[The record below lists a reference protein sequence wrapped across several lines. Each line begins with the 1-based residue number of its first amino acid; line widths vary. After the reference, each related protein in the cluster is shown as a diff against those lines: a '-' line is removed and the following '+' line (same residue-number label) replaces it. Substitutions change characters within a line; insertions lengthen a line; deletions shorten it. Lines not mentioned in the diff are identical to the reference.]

1 MIKLLSKLFKILL
14 ICVVLLALSLFLYQ
28 KGWLKNHPLQAQL
41 AQFQEG
47 KIKSPADF
55 INSFK
60 KEDELNLEL
69 DQLSS
74 NAGEQIKITTQK
86 AIEAGKVA
94 QEFISGSIKTDE
106 SSDKNLGE
114 KAFEYGQ
121 YVYCRAVV
129 DDWEQKLEENNSST
143 EAQEA
148 ETQNVNAQTPNEN
161 LEENQE

>member
-14 ICVVLLALSLFLYQ
+14 ICVVLLAISLFLYQ

-121 YVYCRAVV
+121 YVYCRAVI

-148 ETQNVNAQTPNEN
+148 ETQDTDAQAIDKN
-161 LEENQE
+161 

>member
-1 MIKLLSKLFKILL
+1 MKLLSNFFKILL
-14 ICVVLLALSLFLYQ
+14 VCVLLLVLSLFLYQ
-28 KGWLKNHPLQAQL
+28 KGWLKSHPLQAQL

-129 DDWEQKLEENNSST
+129 DDWEQQLEKNNSAT
-143 EAQEA
+143 ETQEA
-148 ETQNVNAQTPNEN
+148 ETQ
-161 LEENQE
+161 

>member
-1 MIKLLSKLFKILL
+1 MKLLSKLFKILL
-14 ICVVLLALSLFLYQ
+14 ICVLLLVLSLFLYQ
-28 KGWLKNHPLQAQL
+28 KGWLKSHPLQAQL

-69 DQLSS
+69 DQLSN

-148 ETQNVNAQTPNEN
+148 ETQDADAQNIDEN
-161 LEENQE
+161 

>member
-1 MIKLLSKLFKILL
+1 MKLLSNFFKILL
-14 ICVVLLALSLFLYQ
+14 VCVLLLVLSLFLYQ
-28 KGWLKNHPLQAQL
+28 KGWLKSHPLQAQL

-60 KEDELNLEL
+60 KKDELNLEL

-94 QEFISGSIKTDE
+94 QEFIAGSIKTDE

-129 DDWEQKLEENNSST
+129 DDWEQQLEKNNSASETQDVDAQAIDEAQDPGAPVEEN
-143 EAQEA
+143 
-148 ETQNVNAQTPNEN
+148 
-161 LEENQE
+161 

>member
-1 MIKLLSKLFKILL
+1 MKLLSNFFKILL
-14 ICVVLLALSLFLYQ
+14 VCVLLLVISLFLYQ
-28 KGWLKNHPLQAQL
+28 KGWLKSHPLQAQL

-60 KEDELNLEL
+60 KKDELNLEL

-94 QEFISGSIKTDE
+94 QEFIAGSIKTDE

-121 YVYCRAVV
+121 YVYCKAVV
-129 DDWEQKLEENNSST
+129 DDWEQQLEKNNSASETQDVDTQATDEAQDPDATVEEN
-143 EAQEA
+143 
-148 ETQNVNAQTPNEN
+148 
-161 LEENQE
+161 

>member
-1 MIKLLSKLFKILL
+1 MLLL
-14 ICVVLLALSLFLYQ
+14 VLSLFLYQ
-28 KGWLKNHPLQAQL
+28 KGWLKSHPLQAQL

-69 DQLSS
+69 DQLSN

-148 ETQNVNAQTPNEN
+148 ETQDADAQNIDEN
-161 LEENQE
+161 